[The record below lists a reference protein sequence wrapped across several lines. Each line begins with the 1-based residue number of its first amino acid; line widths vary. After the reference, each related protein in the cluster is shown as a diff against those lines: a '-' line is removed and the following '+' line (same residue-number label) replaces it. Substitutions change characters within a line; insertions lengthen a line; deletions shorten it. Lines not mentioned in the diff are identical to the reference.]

1 MTLNEL
7 MIKHNFITKV
17 ILKDGDKEVSKDLK
31 IKIMGMRIEMSKI
44 RKQFEE
50 DLQEMVKELST
61 EEFIE
66 LSKKENKT
74 EEEIA
79 RMKELTNSINEEYN
93 IYIQKRGQEQ
103 IDKVFTLSNDEFNE
117 ILEVNSGNDVEI
129 NGQKISATDFL
140 EVLYNL
146 FVV

>member
-17 ILKDGDKEVSKDLK
+17 ILKDANKEVSKDLK

-61 EEFIE
+61 SEFVE

-74 EEEIA
+74 KEEVDKL
-79 RMKELTNSINEEYN
+79 KELTNTINEEYN
-93 IYIQKRGQEQ
+93 IYIKKRGEEQ
-103 IDKVFTLSNDEFNE
+103 IDKTFSLSEEEFNE

-129 NGQKISATDFL
+129 NGQKISAADFL

>member
-7 MIKHNFITKV
+7 MIKHNFIVKV
-17 ILKDGDKEVSKDLK
+17 LLKDENKEVSKPLK

-50 DLQEMVKELST
+50 DLQEFIKELT
-61 EEFIE
+61 TKEYLE

-74 EEEIA
+74 EEEVEQLKKA
-79 RMKELTNSINEEYN
+79 TETINEEYN
-93 IYIQKRGQEQ
+93 LYVSQKGQEEVLKDFSLTQ
-103 IDKVFTLSNDEFNE
+103 DEFNE
-117 ILEVNSGNDVEI
+117 ILEVNSGNNVEI
-129 NGQKISATDFL
+129 NGQKLLAADFL
-140 EVLYNL
+140 EVFYNL

>member
-7 MIKHNFITKV
+7 MIKHNFIVKV
-17 ILKDGDKEVSKDLK
+17 LLKDKDKEVSKSLK
-31 IKIMGMRIEMSKI
+31 VKIMGMRIEMAKI

-50 DLQEMVKELST
+50 DLHEVIKGLTT
-61 EEFIE
+61 EDYQK

-74 EEEIA
+74 EEEVEQLRKA
-79 RMKELTNSINEEYN
+79 TEDINEEYN
-93 IYIQKRGQEQ
+93 LYVSQKGQEE
-103 IDKVFTLSNDEFNE
+103 INKDFSFTQEEYNE

-129 NGQKISATDFL
+129 NGQKLLAADFL
-140 EVLYNL
+140 EVFYNL

>member
-17 ILKDGDKEVSKDLK
+17 ILKDANKEVSKDLK

-61 EEFIE
+61 SEFVE

-74 EEEIA
+74 KEEIDKL
-79 RMKELTNSINEEYN
+79 KELTNTINEEYN
-93 IYIQKRGQEQ
+93 IYIKKRGEEQ
-103 IDKVFTLSNDEFNE
+103 IDKTFSLSEEEFNE

-129 NGQKISATDFL
+129 NGQKISAADFL

>member
-17 ILKDGDKEVSKDLK
+17 ILKDANKEVSKDLK

-61 EEFIE
+61 SEFVE

-74 EEEIA
+74 KEETDKL
-79 RMKELTNSINEEYN
+79 KELTNTINEEYN
-93 IYIQKRGQEQ
+93 IYIKKRGEEQ
-103 IDKVFTLSNDEFNE
+103 IDKTFSLSEEEFNE

-129 NGQKISATDFL
+129 NGQKISAADFL